1 MPATRKPKERGG
13 RPRSGRWKGKTPSGF
28 SPPKRVMIKLHDLK
42 RHPKSTKRRK
52 VVGRGIGSGHG
63 TYSTRGAKG
72 QKARTGHS
80 KSPARFEGGRQPLIR
95 QIPKSRGFK
104 SIHENA
110 TAVRLDELNIFAD
123 GDTVTIASLKKHGV
137 IANTVNRVKILKGG
151 LKRKLT
157 VTVPTSATAKES
169 IVKAGGIVK

>member
-1 MPATRKPKERGG
+1 
-13 RPRSGRWKGKTPSGF
+13 
-28 SPPKRVMIKLHDLK
+28 MIKLHDLK

-95 QIPKSRGFK
+95 QLPKSRGFK

-110 TAVRLDELNIFAD
+110 KAVKLDQLNVFAD
-123 GDTVTIASLKKHGV
+123 GDQVTLKSLQEKAIVDSRVG
-137 IANTVNRVKILKGG
+137 RVKILKGEI
-151 LKRKLT
+151 KRKLT
-157 VTVPTSATAKES
+157 VLVPVSATAKAS
-169 IVKAGGIVK
+169 IEAAGGSVK